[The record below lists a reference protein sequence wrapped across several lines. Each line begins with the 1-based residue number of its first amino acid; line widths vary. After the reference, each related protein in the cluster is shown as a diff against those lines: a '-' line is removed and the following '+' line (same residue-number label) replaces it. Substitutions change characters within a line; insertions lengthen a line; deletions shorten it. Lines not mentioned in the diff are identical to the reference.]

1 MKLSV
6 KLFARA
12 KDLAGAGQVVLE
24 LPESATVADVRR
36 ALTSAHPALAP
47 LASSLLIAVGTDYAG
62 DQQAIPAD
70 SDVACFPPVSGG

>member
-1 MKLSV
+1 MKLAV

-12 KDLAGAGQVVLE
+12 KDLAGAGQVLLE
-24 LPESATVADVRR
+24 LEEPATVACVRQ
-36 ALTSAHPALAP
+36 ALMTAYPALAP

-62 DQQAIPAD
+62 DQQALTAD